1 MATVHYFKLKVEVP
15 ENETVFLET
24 LAEIVEDESLV
35 AVGEFKTH
43 EVLYTFLEKEKVSQL
58 ENLFRIY
65 DVLIDS
71 KDLTE
76 EVLSCSFQDPE
87 FLEIFEDTTYSKLLR
102 NFVIQNLDPNR
113 ILEKISKYGINSIT
127 KIEKKILSNY

>member
-24 LAEIVEDESLV
+24 LAEIVEDDTLV

-113 ILEKISKYGINSIT
+113 ILDKISKYGINSIT

>member
-24 LAEIVEDESLV
+24 LAEIVEDDTLV